1 MNDGRQFLHRLRS
14 LLPNRSRDVMIL
26 SVLFVCLAVILTGWW
41 ADQVAILAALTGIT
55 LGWLLAPAPKRPR
68 HVPADSDA
76 E

>member
-1 MNDGRQFLHRLRS
+1 
-14 LLPNRSRDVMIL
+14 MIL